1 MPDQPMTVPPEYV
14 VDVLCR
20 TDLGKALWRGA
31 QFEALA
37 EIQHARIA
45 ELEKQKAPAASEP
58 GGDGG

>member
-1 MPDQPMTVPPEYV
+1 MPESMTVPPEYV

-37 EIQHARIA
+37 EIQHARIV
-45 ELEKQKAPAASEP
+45 ELEKQKAPAGPALEAT
-58 GGDGG
+58 GE